1 MPPLTLA
8 HPLPSAAARVED
20 PRLITGRGRYV
31 TDITVPGML
40 HAVFVRSTH
49 AHARLDQVD
58 CAAAVA
64 SAGVRAVLRSADF
77 GYPVMPSI
85 NPLGNGFAGP
95 MCHLMAHGSVTA
107 VGQPMAMIVAG
118 TLDAATLAAELV
130 EVDYAPLPVNLDHAA
145 GAAPVTTVT
154 HRAGDMAA
162 AERDAA
168 HRVSVSQVQP
178 RVSAMALEPRAV
190 LAQWS
195 NDTASLTVWLASQ
208 SPSRARDDIA
218 RAAGMP
224 VASVQVISPDVGGA
238 FGARASVHPEELL
251 VALAAQRLKA
261 AVKWTGTRSEE
272 FTSAVQG
279 RGAHLAGTLTLDAM
293 GRFASLT
300 ARIDFPLGA
309 WLPFSAAVPARN
321 AARILPGP
329 YRVAAINVK
338 SETRMAHAAAINIY
352 RGAGRP
358 EAALLMECLVD
369 AAARQAGIDPVA
381 LRRANL
387 IPASAM
393 PYPTPTGE
401 VFDSGDYRAALDRA
415 CERFGYAHERSEQAR
430 RRAVGELVGIGVA
443 MYVEPC
449 GAGWESARV
458 TLQADGCVQIASGS
472 PAQGQGHETTY
483 AAIAAAA
490 LDCAP
495 ADVTVEQ
502 GDTRTCPDGIGALA
516 SRSIAIGGSA
526 VHEAATKLA
535 QRRASGAA
543 LPLTEDIV
551 YHAPGEAWAHGC
563 VIARLSI
570 DRDTGEPTIER
581 IVWVDDAG
589 HIISPQ
595 LAEGQLVGGM
605 AQGIGQALLESI
617 VYDADGQ
624 LLTGSL
630 MDYAVPRAGA
640 MPMPELDHLVSP
652 AGTNA
657 LGAKGV
663 GEAGCI
669 GVPAALL
676 NAAADALAPLSV
688 EASALQFPLT
698 APRLWRAMRSAS

>member
-1 MPPLTLA
+1 M
-8 HPLPSAAARVED
+8 SASPAPRAARVED
-20 PRLITGRGRYV
+20 LRLITGRGRYV
-31 TDITVPGML
+31 TDIVVPDML

-49 AHARLDQVD
+49 AHARLDRVD
-58 CAAAVA
+58 CAAAAA
-64 SAGVRAVLRSADF
+64 SPGVIAVLCSADL
-77 GYPVMPSI
+77 GHPAMPPI
-85 NPLGNGFAGP
+85 NPLANGFAGP
-95 MCHLMAHGSVTA
+95 VCHLMAHGSVTA
-107 VGQPMAMIVAG
+107 VGQPIVLVVAASA
-118 TLDAATLAAELV
+118 DAANLAAELV
-130 EVDYAPLPVNLDHAA
+130 EVDYAPLPVEADHAA
-145 GAAPVTTVT
+145 SAAPVTAVRY
-154 HRAGDMAA
+154 RAGDMAA
-162 AERDAA
+162 AQRDAA
-168 HRVSVSQVQP
+168 HRVSVSQRQP

-190 LAQWS
+190 LAQWVTE
-195 NDTASLTVWLASQ
+195 TATLTVWLASQ
-208 SPSRARDDIA
+208 SPARARDDIA

-224 VASVQVISPDVGGA
+224 VASVRVISPDVGGA

-279 RGAHLAGTLTLDAM
+279 RGARLAGTLTLDAA
-293 GRFASLT
+293 GRFTSLT

-329 YRVAAINVK
+329 YCVAALDIQ

-358 EAALLMECLVD
+358 EATLLMECLVD
-369 AAARQAGIDPVA
+369 DAARQARIDPVE

-393 PYPTPTGE
+393 PWTTPTGE
-401 VFDSGDYRAALDRA
+401 VLDSGDYLAALERA
-415 CERFGYAHERSEQAR
+415 CERFGYTHERREQAR
-430 RRAVGELVGIGVA
+430 RRAAGEVVGIGVA

-458 TLQADGCVQIASGS
+458 TLQADGRVHVASGS
-472 PAQGQGHETTY
+472 PAQGQGHETSY
-483 AAIAAAA
+483 ATVAAAA
-490 LDCAP
+490 LGCAP
-495 ADVTVEQ
+495 GDVTVEQ

-526 VHEAATKLA
+526 VHEAASKIA
-535 QRRASGAA
+535 QRRAGGAV

-563 VIARLSI
+563 VIARMAI
-570 DRDTGEPTIER
+570 DRDTGTPTIER

-589 HIISPQ
+589 RVISPQ
-595 LAEGQLVGGM
+595 LAEGQLLGGM
-605 AQGIGQALLESI
+605 AQGVGQAMQESI
-617 VYDADGQ
+617 VYDAAGQ

-630 MDYAVPRAGA
+630 MDYALPRAGA
-640 MPMPELDHLVSP
+640 MPMPEIENLVSP
-652 AGTNA
+652 ARTNV

-676 NAAADALAPLSV
+676 NAAADALAPLGV
-688 EASALQFPLT
+688 ETSALQFPLT
-698 APRLWRAMRSAS
+698 APRLWQALRSAS